1 MGNRIIKESIC
12 YSETIHKLS
21 MGAEIAFY
29 HLIVNVDDYG
39 RTDARPALLKA
50 RMFPLETDM
59 EMIVFQGYM
68 TELYDAGLIWGYEV
82 DGREYIQ
89 VNAWNEHQT
98 MRTKKAKYPPPDKSA
113 SRSAKKNV
121 NPSQEC
127 NKFAQDCNK
136 SAHKCNKPVHT
147 CNTDVQTCNTDV
159 QTCNTDVTNV
169 RKNVALNPNPNPNT
183 NPNPNPNPNPN
194 TRAEK
199 QPAASTDNTTA
210 PTATTCDN
218 DDSSTRPAALQDPR
232 PADADPQNNS
242 ADTAVYSAGLGES
255 ITEDEMQ
262 QEQRIQE
269 ETDQLVKTYG
279 LAYNSKILSA
289 VAQDIREN
297 GLEKVVKAFE
307 DAVAS
312 DHRGGISLKYYR
324 FFLNPDKPQKAAS
337 STRASPAGMMQ
348 HTEEE
353 FIRACKA
360 AIVDLDEEE

>member
-98 MRTKKAKYPPPDKSA
+98 MRTKRAKYPAPDKSA
-113 SRSAKKNV
+113 NKSAKKNV
-121 NPSQEC
+121 NPSQDCNTSAQDC
-127 NKFAQDCNK
+127 NKFAQECNK
-136 SAHKCNKPVHT
+136 S
-147 CNTDVQTCNTDV
+147 VQTC
-159 QTCNTDVTNV
+159 CTDVTSPCN
-169 RKNVALNPNPNPNT
+169 NVALNPNPNPYPY
-183 NPNPNPNPNPN
+183 PNPNPKPKPD
-194 TRAEK
+194 TRARVKK
-199 QPAASTDNTTA
+199 QSATDNMQAPAATTA
-210 PTATTCDN
+210 DTIDN
-218 DDSSTRPAALQDPR
+218 DNNTKSAALQDPR
-232 PADADPQNNS
+232 PAVADPRNNS
-242 ADTAVYSAGLGES
+242 ADAAASAFTGLGES

-262 QEQRIQE
+262 KEQRIQE
-269 ETDQLVKTYG
+269 EADQLVKTYG
-279 LAYNSKILSA
+279 LAYNNKILSA

-297 GLEKVVKAFE
+297 GLGKVVKAFE

-324 FFLNPDKPQKAAS
+324 VCLANLDKDPAS
-337 STRASPAGMMQ
+337 VPSTRASPPKKMMV
-348 HTEEE
+348 HTEDE